1 MIELARRTWRIL
13 WRAVQAF
20 IEDQALTHG
29 AALAFY
35 TGLSMAPILVLL
47 VMITSGLGK
56 ETQEHLIDEIARLV
70 GRQGA
75 DVVDL
80 ILTNADRDVD
90 TENLAGWLSLGAL
103 LVSATAVFAQLQ
115 VALNTIWAVK
125 PKVQGLGI
133 VSWLR
138 KRLLSLGLILSFGF
152 LLLVSLVVSSVLS
165 SIIYR
170 MQDSWPA
177 AGVLWPVTDFVLPL
191 IIYVVMFGALF
202 RYIPDADLRWRH
214 VLFGGVVTAF
224 LFVLGKWLIGL
235 YLANSTVG
243 TAYGAAGSL
252 ILLLLWAFY
261 SSAIVLFGAE
271 LTQAWVREHGERIR
285 LEPHAE
291 RGRGDERSSRATET
305 GTVQQE
311 PKREPAAG
319 STARNPQEPRED
331 RDGPS
336 EGT

>member
-1 MIELARRTWRIL
+1 MRRKVRRVIALAKQTWRIV

-47 VMITSGLGK
+47 VMITSGLGG
-56 ETQEHLIDEIARLV
+56 ETQEQLIEEIGRLV

-75 DVVDL
+75 EVVDVV
-80 ILTNADRDVD
+80 ITNADKDVD
-90 TENLAGWLSLGAL
+90 MENFAGWLSLGAL

-133 VSWLR
+133 GSWLR

-152 LLLVSLVVSSVLS
+152 LLLVSLVVSSAVS

-177 AGVLWPVTDFVLPL
+177 AGVLWRVTDLVLPFL
-191 IIYVVMFGALF
+191 VYVVMFGALF

-235 YLANSTVG
+235 YLGTTKVG
-243 TAYGAAGSL
+243 TPYGAAGSL
-252 ILLLLWAFY
+252 ILLLLWAYY
-261 SSAIVLFGAE
+261 SAAIVLFGAE

-311 PKREPAAG
+311 PNSAPDVDEKSP
-319 STARNPQEPRED
+319 
-331 RDGPS
+331 
-336 EGT
+336 